1 MRTQKQTYIEAVIFD
16 YDGTLVHLN
25 INFGIIRAGIEKFL
39 LDYEVDPTAL
49 KKLYIL
55 EMIDEATKLISK
67 QDKTKGYSFYRKA
80 LKFIT
85 EHEMRAAKE
94 GKMLPGVIN
103 MLKLLKK
110 RRIKVGIITRNCNE
124 AVKKMFP
131 NIDNFCDVFIPRDFV
146 NQVKPHPEHLSQTL
160 IKMSVTNP
168 SRCFLV
174 GDHIL
179 DIEAG
184 KRMGMQ
190 TVGVLTG
197 NTTRDHFM
205 EIGADYILE
214 DATKIVDYIFE
225 EK

>member
-1 MRTQKQTYIEAVIFD
+1 MV
-16 YDGTLVHLN
+16 
-25 INFGIIRAGIEKFL
+25 
-39 LDYEVDPTAL
+39 L
-49 KKLYIL
+49 KTLYIL

-67 QDKTKGYSFYRKA
+67 QDKAKGYSFYRKA

-85 EHEMRAAKE
+85 VHEMRAAKE
-94 GKMLPGVIN
+94 GKMLPGIIN

-124 AVKKMFP
+124 AVKKMSP
-131 NIDNFCDVFIPRDFV
+131 NIENFCDVFIPRDLV
-146 NQVKPHPEHLSQTL
+146 NQVKPHPDHLALTL
-160 IKMSVTNP
+160 RKMSVINP

-184 KRMGMQ
+184 KRMGMK

-197 NTTRDHFM
+197 NTTRHHFM
-205 EIGADYILE
+205 ELGADCILE
-214 DATKIVDYIFE
+214 DATKIMDYIFE
-225 EK
+225 EKEKGNYYTPKT